1 MSGISF
7 AIRRG
12 PIGAWL
18 DRRPEVKRIL
28 RNVSWTVA
36 FRGLQMVG
44 ALAVGVWVV
53 RYLGAKEF
61 GELNFAIAFVTLF
74 GAIASLGLDG
84 VLIRNI
90 VDSPSTAPIQLGTAF
105 TLKLFGSVVAALAAS
120 LVVLAV
126 RPEPGVRWFVV
137 IIAVGTIFSAFDTF
151 DFWFQSQVDARS
163 VAYVRGAAFLAVSAV
178 KIVLV
183 LLHASLWTFAA
194 VTSAELVISGGAF
207 IVAYEATGNSIRQLG
222 WDSAIAVSLLRDSWP
237 LLFSSVMV
245 LVYMR
250 IDQVMLGMMAG
261 DREVGIYSVAVR
273 LAEVWY
279 FVPAALVATVFPSVV
294 LARGVSEELFYN
306 RLQKLYDSVSAL
318 CYAIAIPVT
327 LVGPWVVRLL
337 YGADYADA
345 GTVLVALI
353 WTLHFT
359 GLGMARSAFL
369 TTMNWTRVHLLT
381 VGAGAALNIALNLWL
396 IPRHGALGAAFAS
409 LVAYWFAAHGSCFIY
424 PPLFKTGRMIT
435 RSLVLPR
442 ITQ

>member
-1 MSGISF
+1 MSGISL

-18 DRRPEVKRIL
+18 DRRPEVERIL

-84 VLIRNI
+84 ILIRNI
-90 VDSPSTAPIQLGTAF
+90 VASPSTAPIQLGTAF
-105 TLKLFGSVVAALAAS
+105 TLKLLGSAVAALAAS

-126 RPEPGVRWFVV
+126 RPEPGVRWLVV
-137 IIAVGTIFSAFDTF
+137 IIATGTIFSAFDTF
-151 DFWFQSQVDARS
+151 DFWFQSQVDAKS
-163 VAYVRGAAFLAVSAV
+163 VAYVRGAAFLVVSAV
-178 KIVLV
+178 KILLV
-183 LLHASLWTFAA
+183 LMHASLWTFAA
-194 VTSAELVISGGAF
+194 VTSAELAVSGGAF
-207 IVAYEATGNSIRQLG
+207 IVAYEVTGNSIRQLG
-222 WDSAIAVSLLRDSWP
+222 WDRAIAVSMLRDSWP

-279 FVPAALVATVFPSVV
+279 FFPAALVATVFPSVV
-294 LARGVSEELFYN
+294 EARGISEDLFYK
-306 RLQKLYDSVSAL
+306 RLQKLYDSVSVL
-318 CYAIAIPVT
+318 SYAIAISVT

-337 YGADYADA
+337 YGAEYADA

-381 VGAGAALNIALNLWL
+381 VGAGAAINIGLNLWL
-396 IPRHGALGAAFAS
+396 IPRYGALGAAFAS
-409 LVAYWFAAHGSCFIY
+409 LVAYWFAAHGSCFMY
-424 PPLFKTGRMIT
+424 PPLFTTGRMIT